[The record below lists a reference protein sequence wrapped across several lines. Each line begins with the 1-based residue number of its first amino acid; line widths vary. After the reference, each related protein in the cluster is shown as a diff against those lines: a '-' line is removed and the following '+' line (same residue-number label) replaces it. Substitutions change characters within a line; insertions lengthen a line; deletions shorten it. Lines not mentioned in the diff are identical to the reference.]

1 MTEIAPQAIS
11 RRRALRLVAAA
22 GSVVSGKVWAQ
33 SASGQGLLAKL
44 QSDKKARVGVAN
56 QIPYSALNP
65 DGSLTGAAPDV
76 TKVIMGRLGVPELEG
91 FIATYGQLIPG
102 MMAGRWDFVA
112 ASLTITKARCAQ
124 VLFCDPLVY
133 DGDVIVALKD
143 TQPAPTARISDLAK
157 IGAVVGCQA
166 GGADYR
172 AIIAAGVSPDNIRQ
186 FTNDPAI
193 MDGVLARRVQYAVMS
208 NSPARALIAQ
218 RNLDVQTA
226 YPVED
231 VEALGSGCAF
241 RKDDTDLYG
250 AYEKELHAM
259 RVSGELKSI
268 LQKYGFELPP
278 EKMTAEFVCR

>member
-1 MTEIAPQAIS
+1 MTELLKTAIT
-11 RRRALRLVAAA
+11 RRRALGLAAA
-22 GSVVSGKVWAQ
+22 MGATCGKVWAQ
-33 SASGQGLLAKL
+33 PASGQGLLAKL
-44 QSDKKARVGVAN
+44 QAGKKARVGIAN

-76 TKVIMGRLGVPELEG
+76 TKAIMARLGVPELEG

-102 MMAGRWDFVA
+102 MLADRWDFVA
-112 ASLTITKARCAQ
+112 ASLTITKVRCGQ

-133 DGDVIVALKD
+133 DGDVIIALKD
-143 TQPAPTARISDLAK
+143 TQPAPTTRIADLAK

-193 MDGVLARRVQYAVMS
+193 VDGVLAKRVQYAVMS

-241 RKDDTDLYG
+241 RKENTDLYG
-250 AYEKELHAM
+250 AYQKELRAM
-259 RVSGELKSI
+259 RASGELKAI
-268 LQKYGFELPP
+268 LAKYGFELPP